1 MKGTAAAALLVVAT
15 LALLLTPGALA
26 GGGRYVF
33 DGGTPNQ
40 QEQVRAALEASSF
53 DWNVVPVTV
62 TVHVAPGLGSRA
74 VPGQI
79 WLDADLLDSG
89 TYGWGVVQHEYAHQ
103 VDFFL
108 LSASARAQLL
118 TALGGASW
126 WQSSAAARAPDG
138 TLQHASLAS
147 ERFASTL
154 AWSYWQSPANTLRP
168 HGRTDESGA
177 MAPPKFRQLLATLL
191 GRAGSA
197 AATGSAPA
205 S

>member
-1 MKGTAAAALLVVAT
+1 MKGTAAAALVIAAILG
-15 LALLLTPGALA
+15 LLLAPGALA

-33 DGGTPNQ
+33 DGGTPNE
-40 QEQVRAALEASSF
+40 QEQVHAALEASSF

-62 TVHVAPGLGSRA
+62 TVHVAPGLDSRA

-89 TYGWGVVQHEYAHQ
+89 TYAWGVVQHEYAHQ

-118 TALGGASW
+118 SALGGAAW
-126 WQSSAAARAPDG
+126 WQPSAAAHAPDG
-138 TLQHASLAS
+138 TLQHANLAS

-154 AWSYWQSPANTLRP
+154 AWAYWQSPANTLKPRS
-168 HGRTDESGA
+168 RNDESGA
-177 MAPPKFRQLLATLL
+177 MAPAKFRQLLATLL
-191 GRAGSA
+191 GRQA
-197 AATGSAPA
+197 SAPA